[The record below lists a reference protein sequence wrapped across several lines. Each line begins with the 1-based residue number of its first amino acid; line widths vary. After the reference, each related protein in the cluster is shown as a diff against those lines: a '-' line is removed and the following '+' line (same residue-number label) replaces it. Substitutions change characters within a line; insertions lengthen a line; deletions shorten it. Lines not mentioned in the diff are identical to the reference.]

1 MDDAGLERLRRHVDA
16 MREAGSDRTRF
27 IEADLKFHLEVA
39 QAADNQ
45 VLSGLL
51 RSIRSLLRVWV
62 ERGIQSDAEAADALA
77 EHTAVLEAIAT
88 RDPDKAAAAMQ
99 HHMRTAGARLER
111 RIQG

>member
-1 MDDAGLERLRRHVDA
+1 

-62 ERGIQSDAEAADALA
+62 ERGIQSDEEAADALA